1 MAREEGRKSAF
12 VHKISDFF
20 RTHFP
25 NIKIAAEA
33 ERDLLIER
41 FANSSSFFNTHTLI
55 AKLVGQS
62 EFSLAQVEQLIE
74 IPDSNNQVGLIVG
87 DPDVHAFY
95 AILLQQYADKIQKT
109 AASKLAKI
117 VARGKPSQQQDEE
130 VPF

>member
-87 DPDVHAFY
+87 DPDVHAFTPSCFNNTP
-95 AILLQQYADKIQKT
+95 IKSKRPQQ
-109 AASKLAKI
+109 ASLP
-117 VARGKPSQQQDEE
+117 R
-130 VPF
+130 